1 MLKCQHIIPHTV
13 ILQHDHFAIVF
24 FLPEFA
30 MSPNSNEV
38 HIYSKKGPKWE
49 VETVL
54 KNVSAS
60 QLNMSH
66 CMFVCLFLCSMD
78 KE

>member
-1 MLKCQHIIPHTV
+1 MLDNKTLFITTLSI
-13 ILQHDHFAIVF
+13 F
-24 FLPEFA
+24 FPLTEFA

-54 KNVSAS
+54 KNVSA
-60 QLNMSH
+60 LF
-66 CMFVCLFLCSMD
+66 FVTLM
-78 KE
+78 